1 MGGIIL
7 PTRVSH
13 RGYRVRVLNEPC
25 RQIVKGSPGRGSKV
39 CKGPAMRGMTGVPR
53 PREEASVAG
62 MG

>member
-13 RGYRVRVLNEPC
+13 RGCRVLNEQC

-39 CKGPAMRGMTGVPR
+39 CEGPVMGGMTGVPR
-53 PREEASVAG
+53 PSEEASVAG